1 MKPPDQVWNGR
12 FPPQQMPSAFFDASL
27 PRPCSAT
34 SPQAASTMETIL
46 LARATQRL
54 ELDTSSTS
62 YNGHNALALARI
74 SKLAYKDKEQFETV
88 ALSKLGFSH
97 FKAFQSQGTAAYL
110 MADDEKIV
118 VVFRGSD
125 QIKDWLNDLDVDL
138 VGGPL
143 GGKIHEGFARML
155 HYVWRDLQLEIR
167 QLKLAA
173 SQQNR
178 SLPLLLTGH
187 SLGAALATLATAYLR
202 EKDQPVQGLYSFG
215 SPRVGDRNFAR
226 YFNADF
232 GDKTFRI
239 VNQNDMVTRL
249 PPRAL
254 FYSHVGQLYFFDG
267 LGKLHRDSTVWY
279 RFLDSVKVSTADLF
293 DLDFSGM
300 ENHDVNAY
308 VQATFQ
314 NRYGRVG

>member
-1 MKPPDQVWNGR
+1 
-12 FPPQQMPSAFFDASL
+12 
-27 PRPCSAT
+27 
-34 SPQAASTMETIL
+34 MEML
-46 LARATQRL
+46 LRARATQQL
-54 ELDTSSTS
+54 ELDISSTR
-62 YNGHNALALARI
+62 YCGHNALALARI
-74 SKLAYKDKEQFETV
+74 SKLAYKDCELFETV
-88 ALSKLGFSH
+88 ALTKLGFRY
-97 FKAFQSQGTAAYL
+97 FKAVKGYITSAYV
-110 MADDEKIV
+110 MADDEKII

-125 QIKDWLNDLDVDL
+125 EIKDWFNNIDVDL
-138 VGGPL
+138 VGGPM
-143 GGKIHEGFARML
+143 GGKVHEGFARML
-155 HYVWRDLQLEIR
+155 HFVWREVQLEIR

-215 SPRVGDRNFAR
+215 SPRVGDRTFAR
-226 YFNADF
+226 HFNGDF

-239 VNQNDMVTRL
+239 VNQNDMITRL
-249 PPRAL
+249 PPRVL
-254 FYSHVGQLYFFDG
+254 SYSHVGQLYFFDG
-267 LGKLHRDSTVWY
+267 LGKLHTDSTVWY
-279 RFLDSVKVSTADLF
+279 RFLDSVKFHGSDLF
-293 DLDFSGM
+293 ELDFLGM